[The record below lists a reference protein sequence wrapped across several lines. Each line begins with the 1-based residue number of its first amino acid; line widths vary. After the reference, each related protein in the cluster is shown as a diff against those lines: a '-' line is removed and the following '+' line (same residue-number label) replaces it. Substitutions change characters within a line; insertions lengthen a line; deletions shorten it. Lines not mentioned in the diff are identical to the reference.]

1 MRQTILIFLLLP
13 IQVFCQVNLSGT
25 VKDMETNLPVEFATV
40 YVNNTS
46 VGTLCDSL
54 GRFRLANVPVSGEI
68 VASHVGYEPQN
79 ISLKEGQNA
88 ILDIFL
94 SPRKRELKGI
104 DVRDK
109 NLREKNIE
117 HFKKSFLGDDY
128 WGKRASV
135 ENDSVL
141 FFGLSESIGEKL
153 ENRETGKKSARTFTV
168 RAIGPLKIGLP
179 LLGYELY
186 ADLVNYTELY
196 QPNTDKYLISSL
208 GYYYFKPDTASPLP
222 KQNRFRKNRQKV
234 YYNSIQHF
242 CRSFYEKK
250 LKENGY
256 MVLED
261 FPTENQVLQKLKEFR
276 IDSCLQYS
284 GEELKIIG
292 LKGKSFLIEYYDNL
306 RGEPIDLTKGK
317 GINYPVYSGVYFMED
332 TCSIRKDG
340 TIPDNSIVFGPFIGT
355 KRIGARLPGN
365 YKLGE

>member
-13 IQVFCQVNLSGT
+13 IQVFCQVHLSGT
-25 VKDMETNLPVEFATV
+25 VKDKATNLPVEFATV

-68 VASHVGYEPQN
+68 VASHIGYEPQN

-104 DVRDK
+104 GVRDK

-141 FFGLSESIGEKL
+141 FFEVVDVSGG
-153 ENRETGKKSARTFTV
+153 NPTTGETGKNGVHTFTV
-168 RAIGPLKIGLP
+168 RATGPLKIGLP

-186 ADLVNYTELY
+186 ADLVNFTELY

-242 CRSFYEKK
+242 CRSLFEQK

-256 MVLED
+256 LVLEESTND
-261 FPTENQVLQKLKEFR
+261 QATITRLKEFK
-276 IDSCLQYS
+276 IYGCCQYS
-284 GEELKIIG
+284 GEELKLAG

-306 RGEPIDLTKGK
+306 KGEPIDLTQGK
-317 GINYPVYSGVYFMED
+317 GVYSPVYSGIYFMED
-332 TCSIRKDG
+332 TCSVRKDG
-340 TIPDNSIVFGPFIGT
+340 TIPGNSIVFAPFIGS
-355 KRIGARLPGN
+355 KRVGAMLPGN
-365 YKLGE
+365 YIPGE